1 VNGKYYSPEYKE
13 QISKIIVED
22 KRKATEVG
30 RELEIPISSLY
41 KWTSAYKE
49 KLNPTSERITF
60 HTAVEV
66 KKIEDDYQKQLRE
79 LMEENEILKKAMHI
93 FAKNQ

>member
-1 VNGKYYSPEYKE
+1 MNGKYYSPEYKE
-13 QISKIIVED
+13 QIAKLIVED
-22 KRKATEVG
+22 DRKASEVA
-30 RELEIPISSLY
+30 RELEIPVSTLY
-41 KWTSAYKE
+41 KWKSAYKQ

-60 HTAVEV
+60 HTSAEV
-66 KKIEDDYQKQLRE
+66 KKIENDYQKQLRE

>member
-1 VNGKYYSPEYKE
+1 MNGKYYSPEYKE
-13 QISKIIVED
+13 QIAKLIVED
-22 KRKATEVG
+22 DRKASEVA
-30 RELEIPISSLY
+30 RELEIPVSTLY
-41 KWTSAYKE
+41 KWKSAYKQ
-49 KLNPTSERITF
+49 KLNPTLERITF
-60 HTAVEV
+60 HTSTEV